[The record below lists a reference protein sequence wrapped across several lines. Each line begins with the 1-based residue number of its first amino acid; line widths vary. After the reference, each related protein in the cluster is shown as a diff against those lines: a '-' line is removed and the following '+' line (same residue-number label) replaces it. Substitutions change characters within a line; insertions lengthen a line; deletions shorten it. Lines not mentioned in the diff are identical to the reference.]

1 MTNRFLIEGAWSV
14 IGSPKNQSKQSQQK
28 KPYKVMGKEL
38 RKKITS
44 VEPPDTMGIGGLDFK
59 IKTQIGNF

>member
-1 MTNRFLIEGAWSV
+1 
-14 IGSPKNQSKQSQQK
+14 
-28 KPYKVMGKEL
+28 MGKEL

-59 IKTQIGNF
+59 IKT